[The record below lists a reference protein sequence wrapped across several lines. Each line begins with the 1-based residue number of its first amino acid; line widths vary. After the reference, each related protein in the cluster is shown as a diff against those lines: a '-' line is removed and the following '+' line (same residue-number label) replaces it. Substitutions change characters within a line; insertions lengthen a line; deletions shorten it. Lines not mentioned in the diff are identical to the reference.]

1 MRPEKQPHSFAT
13 IIATIT
19 AAITLLMPLL
29 ITSGCGGTGFGKA
42 VRPDIE
48 KQMNSA
54 RPMIT
59 ACYQSAL
66 QRNRKLSGQML
77 IRIKTDPKTGRFHRA
92 RVART
97 DLPDKGLEQ
106 CVIQTIAQLSLEK
119 PTQTSV
125 EADYPIN
132 FSPVE

>member
-1 MRPEKQPHSFAT
+1 MRPVKQPHSLAMFAT
-13 IIATIT
+13 LTLFVLPLFIT
-19 AAITLLMPLL
+19 TV
-29 ITSGCGGTGFGKA
+29 GCGGTGFGKA

-54 RPMIT
+54 KPMIT

-92 RVART
+92 RVAHT

-106 CVIQTIAQLSLEK
+106 CVIQTIAQLSLEE
-119 PTQTSV
+119 PTKTSV
-125 EADYPIN
+125 EADYPIH
-132 FSPVE
+132 FSPIE